1 MSGCSS
7 TATEETSTKATIND
21 IFRLYGPAY
30 LEKYGEK
37 MPQDQIKAIMAMIHC
52 RSPEAG
58 TILYRCSNCGM
69 EHQVP
74 KACGNRNCPSCQ
86 GSKAR
91 AWLEK
96 QIDQLL
102 PCAYF
107 MITFTVPAEF
117 RSFVRSHPK
126 ECYKALF
133 DAAYKTLVKLAKD
146 PKYVGSS
153 KLGVTG
159 VLHTWGRD
167 MSYHPHVHFI
177 VPGGAISEDGTSW
190 LPSRSDFFIPV
201 QAASIIFRAKYRAEM
216 KRGGLLDQISDEV
229 WSKAWIVNS
238 QAVGDGRLS
247 LKYLSPYVFR
257 IAIGNHRIVSVTP
270 GEDGQGEVVFLV
282 KRTGTNQYRPM
293 TVTAEEFIRRYLGSA
308 SRGVRL
314 GIRDAMLV
322 SFRLP
327 FGCELRPAIVPLAW
341 NLAESNRR
349 HCPSGSNQIVRIDR
363 ATLLGY
369 LESQCCIPRHR
380 FGSGIL
386 ISA

>member
-7 TATEETSTKATIND
+7 IATEEPSTKATVND
-21 IFRLYGPAY
+21 IFRFYGPAY
-30 LEKYGEK
+30 LKKYGEK
-37 MPQDQIKAIMAMIHC
+37 MPQDQVKAMMAMIHC

-58 TILYRCSNCGM
+58 TVVYQCSDCGM
-69 EHQVP
+69 KHQVP

-96 QIDQLL
+96 QIEQLL

-107 MITFTVPAEF
+107 MITFTVPSEF

-126 ECYKALF
+126 KCYKAFF
-133 DAAYKTLVKLAKD
+133 DAAYKTMVKLAKD
-146 PKYVGSS
+146 PKYIGSS

-201 QAASIIFRAKYRAEM
+201 HAASIIFRAKYRAEM
-216 KRGGLLDQISDEV
+216 KRCGLLHQIPDEV

-270 GEDGQGEVVFLV
+270 GADGQGEVVFLV
-282 KRTGTNQYRPM
+282 KRTGTNVYRPM
-293 TVTAEEFIRRYLGSA
+293 TVSAEEFIRRYLQHVLPRGFQKIRHFGFAHSRSKTNWEWLAMMVTTTLNLIYTLIVSA
-308 SRGVRL
+308 KPLRARRTLKCCECGGDLEFL
-314 GIRDAMLV
+314 GFIRHEPE
-322 SFRLP
+322 R
-327 FGCELRPAIVPLAW
+327 
-341 NLAESNRR
+341 
-349 HCPSGSNQIVRIDR
+349 Q
-363 ATLLGY
+363 
-369 LESQCCIPRHR
+369 
-380 FGSGIL
+380 
-386 ISA
+386 SAFNTS